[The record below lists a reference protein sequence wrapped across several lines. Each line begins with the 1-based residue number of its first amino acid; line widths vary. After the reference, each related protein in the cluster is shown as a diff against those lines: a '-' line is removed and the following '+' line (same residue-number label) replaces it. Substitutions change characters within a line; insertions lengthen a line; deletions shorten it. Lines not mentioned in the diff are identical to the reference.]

1 MYSMRFCRGYVPPT
15 VTGSSGLEKQFKIVI
30 FSKALIREKLAK
42 GRTYN
47 FYNMDY
53 ITEILSIIIYL
64 ILKIHLFLI

>member
-42 GRTYN
+42 GKTCN
-47 FYNMDY
+47 FYNMEY
-53 ITEILSIIIYL
+53 ITELFFIILYFIS
-64 ILKIHLFLI
+64 KIHLFLV